1 MATAVERRPSGDE
14 RFSRDIPSDI
24 LGPVPIKDLPEPLP
38 LRKVLGPGVILL
50 ATALGSGEYVL
61 WPFITAHIGLAI
73 LWAAIVAIAIQFFI
87 NMEVERYTL
96 ATGETAITG
105 FTRLWKPW
113 WVLFIIFAVVPNVWP
128 GFATG
133 AATCLSFVVGDL
145 NIQLVG
151 ILGLVAVGIT
161 LTASPVVYQTV
172 EKLQTVVIVA
182 VIIWLALA
190 VVLGTTGDAW
200 GDLVSGF
207 GSFGSIKTN
216 DAVTAAALAGAIAF
230 AGSGGCGNLAVSNW
244 VRDKGMG
251 MGAYIPR
258 IVSPMSGEQ
267 EAVPSKGSTFEPNQ
281 ENMRRWRGWWKVAN
295 TEQAVTFWLIGT
307 LGIVIL
313 SVLAY
318 STVFGKDTGEDFDFI
333 KTEGDVL
340 SSTVAPWFATVFWLA
355 GFFKLLSTML
365 GNFDYVSRITA
376 DAVKINAAP
385 DSTRWTESR
394 IYAVTVWGL
403 ITVGIAILLLFTDQ
417 PLVLLVIG
425 SALSAMVMFIYS
437 ILLIVL
443 NRKALP
449 DMIRL
454 SGYRLVIMG
463 VAVLWFGYFSI
474 RVIIAYGGA
483 AVG

>member
-1 MATAVERRPSGDE
+1 MATTIERPGEGE
-14 RFSRDIPSDI
+14 RYSPDIPSDI

-61 WPFITAHIGLAI
+61 WPFIASHIGLAI
-73 LWAAIVAIAIQFFI
+73 MWAAIVAIAIQFFI
-87 NMEVERYTL
+87 NMEVERWTL

-105 FTRLWKPW
+105 YTRLWKPW
-113 WVLFIIFAVVPNVWP
+113 WFLFIIMAVVPNMWP

-145 NIQLVG
+145 NVQLVG
-151 ILGLVAVGIT
+151 ILGLIAVGIT

-172 EKLQTVVIVA
+172 VICAVIV
-182 VIIWLALA
+182 WLAVA
-190 VVLGTTGDAW
+190 VVLGTTTDAW

-207 GSFGSIKTN
+207 GSFGTIKTN
-216 DAVTAAALAGAIAF
+216 DAVTAAAMAGAIAF

-244 VRDKGMG
+244 IRDKGMG
-251 MGAYIPR
+251 MGHYIPR
-258 IVSPMSGEQ
+258 IVSPMTGEQ
-267 EAVPSKGSTFEPNQ
+267 EAVPSTGNTFEPND

-307 LGIVIL
+307 AGIVIL

-340 SSTVAPWFATVFWLA
+340 SNTVAPWFATVFWLA

-385 DSTRWTESR
+385 ASSTSGWSVKRSR
-394 IYAVTVWGL
+394 IAMPNRISAHTV
-403 ITVGIAILLLFTDQ
+403 
-417 PLVLLVIG
+417 
-425 SALSAMVMFIYS
+425 
-437 ILLIVL
+437 
-443 NRKALP
+443 
-449 DMIRL
+449 
-454 SGYRLVIMG
+454 
-463 VAVLWFGYFSI
+463 
-474 RVIIAYGGA
+474 A
-483 AVG
+483 A